1 MENFL
6 TNIWVEVYLKVFF
19 GRDVSSHTFGGFVHF
34 FVAVS
39 IENCFVQTSL
49 QRVCGGHVS
58 SNIFLVQV
66 LLKFVWYGFLFK
78 EFLVKYTSSS
88 KRFGLKWS
96 WILFEKLVG
105 IDFSSERFWSRSRL
119 PRDFGKNVFRYFW

>member
-1 MENFL
+1 MEL
-6 TNIWVEVYLKVFF
+6 F
-19 GRDVSSHTFGGFVHF
+19 GRDFYAKFVWLRVSLHRLFSGELFFRYVWVEFTFSYFLVEMSHHVLLVDVFIFSV
-34 FVAVS
+34 VVS

-49 QRVCGGHVS
+49 QSVCGGHVS

-78 EFLVKYTSSS
+78 EFLVKYMSSS

-96 WILFEKLVG
+96 WILF
-105 IDFSSERFWSRSRL
+105 
-119 PRDFGKNVFRYFW
+119 